1 MSVFPAWGPKVAAV
15 AVVALAVT
23 GCGGQDTDATGGPV
37 ALERIGE
44 AAGCTPQLQTD
55 VEELRQGA
63 CTTARGAYVMLT
75 FASAAGQKSW
85 LEEAEPYGGSYL
97 IGERWVVEADPEALE
112 PVREKLGG
120 RVEEGAHHGHSA
132 ASPSAPDPS
141 APDPSASASASAS
154 STSR

>member
-1 MSVFPAWGPKVAAV
+1 MSVFPAWGPRVAAV

-23 GCGGQDTDATGGPV
+23 GCGGQDIETAGGPV

-44 AAGCTPQLQTD
+44 AVGCTPQLQTD
-55 VEELRQGA
+55 VQELRQGA
-63 CTTARGAYVMLT
+63 CTTALGAYVMLT
-75 FASAAGQKSW
+75 FASEAGQKSW

-132 ASPSAPDPS
+132 TSPSGPS
-141 APDPSASASASAS
+141 SSA
-154 STSR
+154 TPMNR

>member
-132 ASPSAPDPS
+132 ASPSV
-141 APDPSASASASAS
+141 PDPSASASASAS
-154 STSR
+154 SASR

>member
-1 MSVFPAWGPKVAAV
+1 MPVSVFRTWVPRVAAV

-23 GCGGQDTDATGGPV
+23 GCGGQDTDAAGGPV

-44 AAGCTPQLQTD
+44 AVGCTPQLQTD
-55 VEELRQGA
+55 VEDLRQGA

-75 FASAAGQKSW
+75 FTSSAGQKSW

-132 ASPSAPDPS
+132 GSSAAPSAPS
-141 APDPSASASASAS
+141 SSAS
-154 STSR
+154 R